1 MTRWTGKDLPDLN
14 GRTVVITG
22 AGRGLGLITA
32 RELARAGA
40 RVVLGVRDTGKARR
54 AVAGLPGVF
63 EIRSLDVAD
72 LASVR
77 AFADSWSGDLDILI
91 NNAGVMDVPGTRTAD
106 GLDLQTTTN
115 YTGPFVLTGLLLD
128 RITDRVVHVTSQLHR
143 QGRIDLADLDWRT
156 RPYNGMSV
164 YQASKLAVVLFSLEL
179 QRRLT
184 AAGSPVRS
192 VLASPGIART
202 SLAAHSRSNVINR
215 FRFLTNDPERGALSV
230 LYAATQDVPGNSY
243 VGPDGLGGLRGY
255 PALRRPGK
263 IGLDQD
269 LAGRLWDATAEL
281 VRLTPRSAGAAPPAG
296 PGR

>member
-1 MTRWTGKDLPDLN
+1 MTRIPSWTANDLPDLT

-32 RELARAGA
+32 RELARVGA

-54 AVAGLPGVF
+54 AVAALPGTFDV
-63 EIRSLDVAD
+63 RPLDVSD
-72 LASVR
+72 LTSVR
-77 AFADSWSGDLDILI
+77 AFAEAWSGDLDLLI
-91 NNAGVMDVPGTRTAD
+91 NNAGVMDIPAARTAD

-115 YTGPFVLTGLLLD
+115 HTGPFLLTTLLLGHL
-128 RITDRVVHVTSQLHR
+128 TDRVVHVTSELHK
-143 QGRIDLADLDWRT
+143 QGRLDLDDLDWRT
-156 RPYNGMSV
+156 RKPNGMRA

-202 SLAAHSRSNVINR
+202 SLAAHSRSNVVNR
-215 FRFLTNDPERGALSV
+215 FTFLTNTPERGALSL

-243 VGPDGLGGLRGY
+243 VGPDGLGGFRGS
-255 PALRRPGK
+255 PAVRRQGK
-263 IGLDQD
+263 AGLDPEM
-269 LAGRLWDATAEL
+269 AARLWDATADL
-281 VRLTPRSAGAAPPAG
+281 VGAVA
-296 PGR
+296 R

>member
-1 MTRWTGKDLPDLN
+1 MTSMTSWTANDLPNLT

-63 EIRSLDVAD
+63 DVRPLDVSE
-72 LASVR
+72 LTSVR
-77 AFADSWSGDLDILI
+77 AFADAWTGDIDILI
-91 NNAGVMDVPGTRTAD
+91 NNAGVMDIPAARTAD

-115 YTGPFVLTGLLLD
+115 YTGPFLLTNLLLTHV
-128 RITDRVVHVTSQLHR
+128 TDRVVHVTSELHK
-143 QGRIDLADLDWRT
+143 QGRIDLNDLDWRT
-156 RPYNGMSV
+156 RKHNGMQA

-184 AAGSPVRS
+184 TAGSPVRS

-202 SLAAHSRSNVINR
+202 SLAAQSRSNVINR
-215 FRFLTNDPERGALSV
+215 FTFLTNDPERGALSL
-230 LYAATQDVPGNSY
+230 LYAATENVPGNSY
-243 VGPDGLGGLRGY
+243 VGPDGLGGFRGS
-255 PALRRPGK
+255 PAIRRQGK
-263 IGLDQD
+263 AGLDPVM
-269 LAGRLWDATAEL
+269 AGRLWDTTAEL
-281 VRLTPRSAGAAPPAG
+281 VGAAVT
-296 PGR
+296 R

>member
-1 MTRWTGKDLPDLN
+1 MTSTPSWTANDLPDLT

-40 RVVLGVRDTGKARR
+40 RVVLGVRDPGKARR
-54 AVAGLPGVF
+54 AVADLPGAF
-63 EIRSLDVAD
+63 DIRALDVSD
-72 LASVR
+72 LTSVR
-77 AFADSWSGDLDILI
+77 AFADAWSGDIDILI
-91 NNAGVMDVPGTRTAD
+91 NNAGVMDIPAARTAD

-115 YTGPFVLTGLLLD
+115 YTGPFLLTTLLLD
-128 RITDRVVHVTSQLHR
+128 HITDRVVHVTSELHK

-156 RPYNGMSV
+156 RRHNGMQA

-215 FRFLTNDPERGALSV
+215 FTFLTNAPERGALSL

-243 VGPDGLGGLRGY
+243 IGPDGLGGFRGA

-263 IGLDQD
+263 AGLDET
-269 LAGRLWDATAEL
+269 LAGRLWDATADL
-281 VRLTPRSAGAAPPAG
+281 VGAVPR
-296 PGR
+296 